1 MKMQKNGFYASWF
14 LSTTWKACGLT
25 NQSICS
31 SINDLVNCCA
41 ASARL
46 KKRHRAS
53 ELFLPHPSTDCHQT
67 ARLRHGHQ
75 TMSTAIRIGR
85 QMLLIAIENG
95 HQTTS
100 TAIRNGC
107 QAMHM
112 AMTTRLH
119 RERYAM
125 HRKIQF
131 QAIAFLKLDLLN
143 KTSCTFLYFTKT
155 KHDLFRPKK
164 P

>member
-1 MKMQKNGFYASWF
+1 MAEEQFYASWF
-14 LSTTWKACGLT
+14 SFSTTWKACGLT

-31 SINDLVNCCA
+31 SINQLVNFC
-41 ASARL
+41 SARL
-46 KKRHRAS
+46 KNAIQRLS
-53 ELFLPHPSTDCHQT
+53 FFLHPSSTDCHET

-85 QMLLIAIENG
+85 QILLRAMEND
-95 HQTTS
+95 HQTNS
-100 TAIRNGC
+100 KAIKNGR

-131 QAIAFLKLDLLN
+131 QAIALKLHLLN
-143 KTSCTFLYFTKT
+143 KTSCTLLYFTKT
-155 KHDLFRPKK
+155 KHDLFWPKK

>member
-1 MKMQKNGFYASWF
+1 M
-14 LSTTWKACGLT
+14 STT
-25 NQSICS
+25 
-31 SINDLVNCCA
+31 
-41 ASARL
+41 
-46 KKRHRAS
+46 
-53 ELFLPHPSTDCHQT
+53 
-67 ARLRHGHQ
+67 
-75 TMSTAIRIGR
+75 IRIDR

-100 TAIRNGC
+100 MAIRNGR

-131 QAIAFLKLDLLN
+131 QAIALKLDLLN
-143 KTSCTFLYFTKT
+143 KTSCTLLYFTKT
-155 KHDLFRPKK
+155 KHDLFWPKK

>member
-1 MKMQKNGFYASWF
+1 MAEEQFYASWF
-14 LSTTWKACGLT
+14 SFSTTWKACGLT

-31 SINDLVNCCA
+31 SINQLVNCCA
-41 ASARL
+41 ARL
-46 KKRHRAS
+46 KDAIQRLS
-53 ELFLPHPSTDCHQT
+53 FFLHPSSTDCHET

-75 TMSTAIRIGR
+75 TMSTAIKIGS
-85 QMLLIAIENG
+85 QMLLRAIENG

-100 TAIRNGC
+100 TAIKNGR

-131 QAIAFLKLDLLN
+131 QAIVLKLHLLN
-143 KTSCTFLYFTKT
+143 KTSCTLLYFTKT
-155 KHDLFRPKK
+155 KHDLFWPKK